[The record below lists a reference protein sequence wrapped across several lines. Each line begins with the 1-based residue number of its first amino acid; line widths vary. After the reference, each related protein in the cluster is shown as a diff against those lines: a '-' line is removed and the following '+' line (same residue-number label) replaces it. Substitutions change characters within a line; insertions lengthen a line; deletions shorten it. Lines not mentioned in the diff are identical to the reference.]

1 MENLVI
7 TLVCIALLIMGAV
20 TFSMSA
26 LTSMSTVADALRV
39 DESLSRDILNTGIR
53 CQSSATT
60 DNGSTVTIDV
70 ENDGKK
76 ALANY
81 AAWDVIV
88 RYQDGG
94 TVWIPY
100 STSTPGWTISA
111 FFFRGRC

>member
-7 TLVCIALLIMGAV
+7 TLVCIALLLMGAV

-26 LTSMSTVADALRV
+26 LNSMSAVADALKA
-39 DESLSRDILNTGIR
+39 DESLSLDILSTGIR
-53 CQSSATT
+53 CQGSSTT
-60 DNGSTVTIDV
+60 DSGETVTIDI

-81 AAWDVIV
+81 TAWDVIV

-100 STSTPGWTISA
+100 STGTPGWTISD
-111 FFFRGRC
+111 FFFPGRC